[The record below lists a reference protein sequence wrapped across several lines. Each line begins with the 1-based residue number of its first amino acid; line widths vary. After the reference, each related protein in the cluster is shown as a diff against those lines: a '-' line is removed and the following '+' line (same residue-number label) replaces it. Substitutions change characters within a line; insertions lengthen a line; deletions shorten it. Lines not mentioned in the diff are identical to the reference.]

1 MAVNRFD
8 QPTQV
13 EYISQYTPIPFQE
26 LYTIGKEY
34 NNRVDKAFGDLTN
47 AIKSYRQFKSPS
59 AVDTNK
65 YYNLT
70 LKGAE
75 DIADQIAKNP
85 DYIKTLEAQAQI
97 QRYISSRP
105 YAELSMLEQSRDNML
120 QRQKNVQELIKKGTY
135 NPLWHDYD
143 FTNYNTLKSGLF
155 KDVDVLPYMS
165 ELDLVKPYL
174 DNLKDSYIRT
184 EGRYDYY
191 GVTKQRVADQINPQ
205 MSAIM
210 RSPYSREH
218 IKALMKQGY
227 NLEDALKI
235 FGNNIYTAAN
245 EFAHES
251 RKTNPFAAMQYQ
263 DQLAR
268 ARWREQHED
277 SDNPNNPEYLTNQ
290 IQRTGSSKYAA
301 GFADLVSADPNYSK
315 IIKDLNSSDKAVR
328 DKANEM
334 LNQLYSQYETPTKV
348 FRKVFDYFGTK
359 TKKGGLN
366 VTSDQLNQATNYILN
381 KFSFPIQGTYG
392 QLLLNTIPGI
402 SSKEQNTE
410 LGKFKTI
417 ANGAN
422 LDLTTRGIAAI
433 AGLYPSAQPA
443 GQQRNKF
450 LNALKG
456 GELTNLI
463 VLGNER
469 IMSLPSINIDGS
481 PTTQNFQTVRVAIP
495 ATQVKDSGLT
505 EEDMKKVGAVK
516 RTLPG
521 STTITNTLSGP
532 YSDGKAQYDKSSSSI
547 VTKGDIEY
555 YEVSLMSEIPMN
567 LLGAEYLNQGALK
580 QNMSSSDYSS
590 LYPDVQASA
599 FDILQLENQ

>member
-26 LYTIGKEY
+26 LYNIGKEY
-34 NNRVDKAFGDLTN
+34 NNRVDKAFDDLNN
-47 AIKSYRQFKSPS
+47 AIKSYRAFKSPS
-59 AVDTNK
+59 AVDTRK
-65 YYNLT
+65 YYDLT

-75 DIADQIAKNP
+75 DIATQLVNNP
-85 DYIKTLEAQAQI
+85 ESIKTPEVQAQI
-97 QRYISSRP
+97 QRYINTRP
-105 YAELSMLEQSRDNML
+105 YTELSLLEQSRDNML
-120 QRQKNVQELIKKGTY
+120 LRQKNVQELIKDGKY
-135 NPLWHDYD
+135 NPLWHQYD
-143 FTNYNTLKSGLF
+143 FTNYDTLNSGLF
-155 KDVDVLPYMS
+155 KETDVLPYMS

-184 EGRYDYY
+184 EGGFDYY
-191 GVTKQRVADQINPQ
+191 GVTPQRVNDQLNPKV
-205 MSAIM
+205 SAIM
-210 RSPYSREH
+210 NSPYAKEH
-218 IKALMKQGY
+218 IKALMRQGY
-227 NLEDALKI
+227 SLQDALKT
-235 FGNNIYTAAN
+235 FGTNIYTAAQ
-245 EFAHES
+245 EFAHEN
-251 RKTNPFAAMQYQ
+251 RKTNPFAIMQYQ

-268 ARWREQHED
+268 ARWREQHGNP
-277 SDNPNNPEYLTNQ
+277 DNPNNPEYLTHQ
-290 IQRTGSSKYAA
+290 IEKTGQTKYSI
-301 GFADLVSADPNYSK
+301 GFADLVSADPSYAK
-315 IIKDLNSSDKAVR
+315 IIQDLNSTDEKAKE
-328 DKANEM
+328 KAKVM
-334 LNQLYSQYETPTKV
+334 LDQLYSQYETPTKV

-366 VTSDQLNQATNYILN
+366 VTSDQLSQSTNYILN

-495 ATQVKDSGLT
+495 AKQVEDSGLT

-516 RTLPG
+516 RTLHG
-521 STTITNTLSGP
+521 STTVTNTLSGD
-532 YSDGKAQYDKSSSSI
+532 YSDDETQYNKSSSSI
-547 VTKGDIEY
+547 VTKNDTEY

-567 LLGAEYLNQGALK
+567 LVGAEYLNQGALK
-580 QNMSSSDYSS
+580 QNMSSSDYSP
-590 LYPDVQASA
+590 LYPDVQANA

>member
-1 MAVNRFD
+1 MAANRFD

-143 FTNYNTLKSGLF
+143 FTNYDTLKSGLF
-155 KDVDVLPYMS
+155 KETDVLPYMS

-184 EGRYDYY
+184 EGGYDYY

-205 MSAIM
+205 MSAILQ
-210 RSPYSREH
+210 SPYSREH

-251 RKTNPFAAMQYQ
+251 RKDNPFAIMQYQ

-277 SDNPNNPEYLTNQ
+277 PDNPNNPEYLTNQ
-290 IQRTGSSKYAA
+290 IQRTGSSKYAI

-315 IIKDLNSSDKAVR
+315 IIKDLNNPDKKVR

-334 LNQLYSQYETPTKV
+334 LNQLYSQYETPTKT

-366 VTSDQLNQATNYILN
+366 VTSDQLTRATNYILN

-392 QLLLNTIPGI
+392 QLVLNTLPGI

-410 LGKFKTI
+410 LGRFRTI
-417 ANGAN
+417 SSGAN

-433 AGLYPSAQPA
+433 AGLTPSYQPA

-469 IMSLPSINIDGS
+469 IMSIPSIDINGNPS
-481 PTTQNFQTVRVAIP
+481 TQNFQTIRVAIP
-495 ATQVKDSGLT
+495 VKQIEDSGLT

-516 RTLPG
+516 RTISG
-521 STTITNTLSGP
+521 TTSTTNTLSGD
-532 YSDGKAQYDKSSSSI
+532 YSDDEVKYNKTSSSI
-547 VTKGDIEY
+547 VRREDKEY
-555 YEVSLMSEIPMN
+555 YEVSLMSEIPIDM
-567 LLGAEYLNQGALK
+567 LGAEYLNQSALK
-580 QNMSSSDYSS
+580 QNTGSQTYSE
-590 LYPDVQASA
+590 LYPDVQDSA